1 MSFLKKLKNFFAPKW
16 EPLVCRPA
24 DIIDLFRQDIAT
36 GAPLEDLTV
45 EINGK
50 PHHIGIS
57 SDYDRGRFFDTY
69 FFFDDQCFRTLD
81 GFVEKC
87 TVDGVRFMSL
97 ETVTILSENLDS
109 GDPRNSVLLSQREI
123 KTVDSE

>member
-1 MSFLKKLKNFFAPKW
+1 MPFMEKLKSLFAPKW

-24 DIIDLFRQDIAT
+24 DIIDLFRQDVAT

-50 PHHIGIS
+50 PHHVGIS
-57 SDYDRGRFFDTY
+57 SQYDGGRGYYDTY

-81 GFVEKC
+81 GFAEKC
-87 TVDGVRFMSL
+87 TVDGGLFAAL
-97 ETVTILSENLDS
+97 DTLKILRENLDS

-123 KTVDSE
+123 K

>member
-1 MSFLKKLKNFFAPKW
+1 MPFLDKLKGLFAPKW

-24 DIIDLFRQDIAT
+24 DIIDLFRQDVAA

-45 EINGK
+45 EINGTL
-50 PHHIGIS
+50 HHVGIS
-57 SDYDRGRFFDTY
+57 SQFDGGRFSETY

-81 GFVEKC
+81 GFTEKC
-87 TVDGVRFMSL
+87 TVDGEPFAAL
-97 ETVTILSENLDS
+97 DTVKILRENLDS

-123 KTVDSE
+123 K

>member
-1 MSFLKKLKNFFAPKW
+1 MAFLEKLKGLFAQKW

-24 DIIDLFRQDIAT
+24 DIIDLFRQDIAA

-50 PHHIGIS
+50 PHHVGIS
-57 SDYDRGRFFDTY
+57 SQYDGGRGYHDTY
-69 FFFDDQCFRTLD
+69 FFFDDQCFRTLE
-81 GFVEKC
+81 GFTEKC
-87 TVDGVRFMSL
+87 TVDGGLFAAL
-97 ETVTILSENLDS
+97 ETVKILRENLDS

-123 KTVDSE
+123 K